1 MSFTSVK
8 VKFDGVLSI
17 SMKVD
22 PDAPERTRLL
32 ASKMTYAGDNIVSL
46 ADLFGMSRQAANAR
60 WKKQNWTY
68 DQAITLCRRYRLTPE
83 EITTIFPE
91 WSAKRG
97 FLDEAHDP
105 QR

>member
-1 MSFTSVK
+1 MR
-8 VKFDGVLSI
+8 I
-17 SMKVD
+17 P

-46 ADLFGMSRQAANAR
+46 AELFGMSRQAANAR

-68 DQAITLCRRYRLTPE
+68 DQAIFLSRRYRLTVE

-91 WSAKRG
+91 WSAKKG
-97 FLDEAHDP
+97 FLDEAQDS
-105 QR
+105 RC